1 MTTITLDHVL
11 IASPD
16 VVFRDLDG
24 EAVLLHLETG
34 LYFGLDPV
42 GTRIWSLLGEGAPL
56 RRLHAQLLEEYD
68 VAPARLEADLLQLA
82 ARLVASG
89 LVDIREPGTPP
100 QGRPSPS

>member
-11 IASPD
+11 LPSPD
-16 VVFRDLDG
+16 VVFRELEG

-42 GTRIWSLLGEGAPL
+42 GTRIWSLLAQGTPL
-56 RRLHAQLLEEYD
+56 RRLHARLLEEYD

-82 ARLVASG
+82 TRLLASG
-89 LVDIREPGTPP
+89 LVEIRGPGQTPP
-100 QGRPSPS
+100 DRVSSS